1 MANFQ
6 DYLMNILEVLLAYDE
21 QLFRWINGH
30 WHNEVLD
37 WILPYWRDKQF
48 WFPLYLALT
57 AWIVYRFRV
66 KGIYLL
72 LTLFL
77 TVGLAD
83 TVSSKVLKKT
93 VKRVRP
99 CNDPALKDDVIL
111 LVGCGKAYSFTSS
124 HATNHFALG
133 TFLAMTLGLYY
144 RRWRWLAYA
153 WAGSIAFAQVYVG
166 VHYPLDVIIGA
177 MLGFMIAYLIKSL
190 YFKWLKQAIPI
201 PGN

>member
-1 MANFQ
+1 MQFLEA
-6 DYLMNILEVLLAYDE
+6 ILDFDE
-21 QLFRWINGH
+21 QLFRIINGH

-37 WILPYWRDKQF
+37 FIMPYWRDKKF
-48 WFPLYLALT
+48 WYPVYLALM
-57 AWIVYRFRV
+57 AFIIYRFRV

-72 LTLFL
+72 LALFL

-99 CNDPALKDDVIL
+99 CNDPELKDDVIL

-124 HATNHFALG
+124 HAANHFAIG

-144 RRWRWLAYA
+144 KRWRWLFYF
-153 WAGSIAFAQVYVG
+153 WAASIAFGQVYVG
-166 VHYPLDVIIGA
+166 VHYPLDVIVGA
-177 MLGFMIAYLIKSL
+177 LVGFLCAYLIRTI
-190 YFKWLKQAIPI
+190 YFKFGKIAISI
-201 PGN
+201 PSKV